1 MNDNTMQQVPER
13 KGIKIHIFKMSQ
25 EKEINECLR
34 TIRLAE
40 HGVHM
45 NPGSMFK
52 EGNICIFENLE
63 PLEATENKVALGHT
77 NEEMLRPI
85 DQKWRKFQSAL
96 QETDITLEYYRPRC
110 KTGSQNTQ
118 NENQRI
124 VKEHEKLREDILS
137 RMAMCRR
144 EALLIVSGRY
154 PQLELDKT
162 ESESYKSAF
171 ELPPLEQVE
180 PESVYGKP
188 PAENKKGFR
197 PGFRP
202 GS

>member
-1 MNDNTMQQVPER
+1 MRDTAQQVPER

-25 EKEINECLR
+25 QKEINECLR

-63 PLEATENKVALGHT
+63 PIEDTSSKVALGHT
-77 NEEMLRPI
+77 SEEMLRSI
-85 DQKWRKFQSAL
+85 DQKWRKFQTAL
-96 QETDITLEYYRPRC
+96 QETDITLEYYRPRM
-110 KTGSQNTQ
+110 KTGSANTQ
-118 NENQRI
+118 MENQKI
-124 VKEHEKLREDILS
+124 VKNHEQLRKDILG

-162 ESESYKSAF
+162 ESDSYKSAF

-188 PAENKKGFR
+188 QEQQKPPR
-197 PGFRP
+197 

>member
-1 MNDNTMQQVPER
+1 MSDTYQVPER

-25 EKEINECLR
+25 QKEINECLR

-63 PLEATENKVALGHT
+63 PIEDTSSKVALGHT
-77 NEEMLRPI
+77 SEEMLRSI
-85 DQKWRKFQSAL
+85 DQKWRKFQTAL
-96 QETDITLEYYRPRC
+96 QETDITLEYYKPRM
-110 KTGSQNTQ
+110 KSESSMIRTEATK
-118 NENQRI
+118 I
-124 VKEHEKLREDILS
+124 VRDHEKLRADILS

-144 EALLIVSGRY
+144 EALLVVSGRY
-154 PQLELDKT
+154 PQLELDKE
-162 ESESYKSAF
+162 ESETYKSAF

-180 PESVYGKP
+180 PDSVYGKP
-188 PAENKKGFR
+188 PQEDPKGR
-197 PGFRP
+197 Q